1 MPARLESCM
10 FEFWLLL
17 CAYLLGSFSSA
28 VLVCRAMGLPDPRQ
42 SGSGNPGATNVL
54 RTGGREAA
62 ILTLAGDL
70 GKGALAVLLALLSGA
85 SLQLQGWC
93 LLAAV
98 CGHLF
103 PFFSSLRGG
112 KGVATTLGAMLV
124 LHWPLA
130 LIQLASWGLLFVL
143 SRISSLAS
151 IATALLTPLFC
162 LLLLPELIWPIGI
175 TCLLLLLRHSSN
187 IRKLLSGREHRF

>member
-1 MPARLESCM
+1 MLEL
-10 FEFWLLL
+10 WLLL

-28 VLVCRAMGLPDPRQ
+28 VLVCRAMGLPDPRL

-54 RTGGREAA
+54 RTGGRKAA
-62 ILTLAGDL
+62 ILTLTGDL
-70 GKGALAVLLALLSGA
+70 GKGALAVLLAVLAEA

-112 KGVATTLGAMLV
+112 KGVATTLGAMLI
-124 LHWPLA
+124 LYWPLA
-130 LIQLASWGLLFVL
+130 LIQLACWGTLFAL

-151 IATALLTPLFC
+151 IATALLTPVFC
-162 LLLLPELIWPIGI
+162 FLLLAELLLPVGL